1 LIESDYGS
9 SKHWSAGVHAMN
21 ARRSFFLFFGQ
32 ANLRASRRRRDIICK
47 ESLGT
52 IRDLCEDVADYG
64 DLLVD

>member
-1 LIESDYGS
+1 
-9 SKHWSAGVHAMN
+9 MN
-21 ARRSFFLFFGQ
+21 ARRSFFLFVGQ